1 MNSTTNEIGEE
12 TDGPSARNRL
22 PGNVT
27 RIHKGE
33 VMAEVAIAV
42 GEQRLG
48 AGSSLTRRAA

>member
-12 TDGPSARNRL
+12 TDGPSA
-22 PGNVT
+22 